1 MCSVDPNVPRSIPDA
16 RESRPTPHGW
26 PFAFATHS
34 TRSCKLIPASTLIAS
49 NDVGT
54 SMMDGPGGSADTQ
67 DVTYEGAAA
76 WPSLQ
81 RRPHGDR

>member
-1 MCSVDPNVPRSIPDA
+1 MACVDPDATRSISDA
-16 RESRPTPHGW
+16 RESRRTPHEC

-34 TRSCKLIPASTLIAS
+34 TSSIPTSTLIAS

-67 DVTYEGAAA
+67 DVTHEAAAA